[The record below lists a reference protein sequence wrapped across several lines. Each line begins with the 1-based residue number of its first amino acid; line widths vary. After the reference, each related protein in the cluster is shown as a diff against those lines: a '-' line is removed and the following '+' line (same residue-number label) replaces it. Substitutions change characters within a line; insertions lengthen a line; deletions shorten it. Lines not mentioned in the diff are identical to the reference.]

1 MVDRSPCPGQSA
13 IFRCNV
19 QNDDLVWRWLT
30 NPLRQFVVVSNIQPS
45 STTRTL
51 VIGGVNVVFNITE
64 YQLNPSVISAVAIIS
79 NADTLNGVTMTCG
92 GQSLVIRVPQTSEW
106 TPY

>member
-30 NPLRQFVVVSNIQPS
+30 DPPRQFVVASNIQPS
-45 STTRTL
+45 STMRTL
-51 VIGGVNVVFNITE
+51 VIGGVIVVFNITE
-64 YQLNPSVISAVAIIS
+64 YRLNPSVISAVAIVS
-79 NADTLNGVTMTCG
+79 DPDVLNGVAMTCG
-92 GQSLVIRVPQTSEW
+92 GQSLVIRVSQTSKW
-106 TPY
+106 IPY